1 MQSARIEGGGPGAL
15 YHDCQRRIFSA
26 DMPDPITLFISAG
39 EASGE
44 HYGALLTAVLKRRL
58 AEAEVEAG
66 FMGMGGARMESAGLE
81 RVVRAEDVAVM
92 GLTEVVQH
100 LPQVYSEYRKLKR
113 AIRIRRP
120 AAAVL
125 IDSPEIHL
133 RLAREFHRLGVP
145 VIYFVSPQL
154 WAWKKHR
161 IRLVQRYVRRMAVI
175 FPFEEEFYR
184 ERGVE
189 ADFVGH
195 PLADLPL
202 PAVGREEFAAQNGL
216 DPAKTWIGLL
226 PGSRAREIGAHLP
239 EMLKAAR
246 MLAKDDAKEQF
257 EFIVPLAPTLKL
269 EQRRAVRRQ
278 LDDLTRG
285 LPVLLVDDARAT
297 LRHARTSLVA
307 SGTATV
313 EAALIGNPFVVVY
326 QVSPVTFAIARRVVK
341 VPHVAMP
348 NLIAGRRIVPELIQN
363 DFTAS
368 NCVQYLRR
376 LLPEGSDRQSMMQE
390 LAAVGNLLRS
400 HPASGRGGNAIERVA
415 EIVLEQLGGSPM
427 RQAAHLST

>member
-1 MQSARIEGGGPGAL
+1 MQSAGIVVGRSDGLYPNCEHRIGGG
-15 YHDCQRRIFSA
+15 

-44 HYGALLTAVLKRRL
+44 HYGALLIAALKRRL
-58 AEAEVEAG
+58 AEAELRAH
-66 FMGMGGARMESAGLE
+66 FIGMGGARMEAAGLE

-92 GLTEVVQH
+92 GLTEVVRH
-100 LPQVYSEYRKLKR
+100 LPQIYREYRKLKR
-113 AIRIRRP
+113 TIRTRRP

-133 RLAREFHRLGVP
+133 RLAREFHRLGIP

-154 WAWKKHR
+154 WAWKEHR

-175 FPFEEEFYR
+175 FPFEEGFYR
-184 ERGVE
+184 ERGVQ

-202 PAVGREEFAAQNGL
+202 PAVRREEFAAQNNL
-216 DPAKTWIGLL
+216 DPSRTWIGLL
-226 PGSRAREIGAHLP
+226 PGSRAREISAHLP
-239 EMLKAAR
+239 EMLNAAR
-246 MLAKDDAKEQF
+246 VLAKRGVKEQF
-257 EFIVPLAPTLKL
+257 EFIIPLAPTLKP
-269 EQRRAVRRQ
+269 EQRRAIRRQ
-278 LDDLTRG
+278 VDDLARG
-285 LPVLLVDDARAT
+285 LPVFLVDEARAT
-297 LRHARTSLVA
+297 LRHARASLVA

-326 QVSPVTFAIARRVVK
+326 RVSPATFAIAKRVVK

-348 NLIAGRRIVPELIQN
+348 NLIAGRRVVPELIQN

-368 NCVQYLRR
+368 NCVQYLSR
-376 LLPEGSDRQSMMQE
+376 LLPEGADRQSMME
-390 LAAVGNLLRS
+390 DLAAVGSSLRS

-415 EIVLEQLGGSPM
+415 EIVLEQLGGSPL